1 VRAVNRDTVKRWAC
15 ALTLAGS
22 AAAFGQDPAAT
33 PPPAPAAADPAAAAA
48 APPPA
53 APLAPAEKPPE
64 QVVVSVKIIEFQ
76 ATKGVE
82 TGLSAHFSSASRGPA
97 GEVVTDNGSGIGTV
111 DLTFPTSTAS
121 GITVFLDQINFSGGE
136 LEVLLQALVNE
147 NRAFILSRP
156 HVMVKVASPIAS
168 VVETTQKIPYET
180 TRVVGATTVQVTD
193 YEDTGVN
200 LSVFVPEI
208 IDDDGNWSTH
218 DDTYIRLAVR
228 AIVKEEGQ
236 RIVVGLTTSVQGLPG
251 GQNAITVPEFI
262 SRSITTNV
270 WVRHGQV
277 LLLGGLY
284 RNSESKSI
292 ATAPLLAQAESA
304 AIGVVQGLASGNIAA
319 TPISAT
325 LGSRKA
331 DESRRELAFL
341 IKAETWRPAFS
352 ISDDLGFVQQEAN
365 KRRSPTD
372 VIVEVAQGL
381 AGILTPNDNAL
392 DRGMPVGAKPEEIK
406 SSADN
411 AKSRSAESKTKS
423 AEPKAKAT
431 DSNGS
436 KAP

>member
-1 VRAVNRDTVKRWAC
+1 
-15 ALTLAGS
+15 
-22 AAAFGQDPAAT
+22 
-33 PPPAPAAADPAAAAA
+33 
-48 APPPA
+48 
-53 APLAPAEKPPE
+53 
-64 QVVVSVKIIEFQ
+64 VKIIEFQ

-82 TGLSAHFSSASRGPA
+82 TGLSAFFSSASRGPA
-97 GEVVTDNGSGIGTV
+97 GEVIPDNGAGIGTV
-111 DLTFPTSTAS
+111 DLTFPTTTNAGLS
-121 GITVFLDQINFSGGE
+121 VFLDNINFAGGE

-156 HVMVKVASPIAS
+156 HVMVKVGSAIPS
-168 VVETTQKIPYET
+168 VVETTQRIPYET
-180 TRVVGATTVQVTD
+180 TRVVGSTTVQVTD
-193 YEDTGVN
+193 FEDTGVN
-200 LSVFVPEI
+200 LAVFVPEV

-228 AIVKEEGQ
+228 ANVKEEGQ
-236 RIVVGLTTSVQGLPG
+236 RIVVALDDQLATSSQSFAEGE
-251 GQNAITVPEFI
+251 NAITVPEFI

-292 ATAPLLAQAESA
+292 ATAPLIAQAENA
-304 AIGVVQGLASGNIAA
+304 AIGVVQGIASGNIAS

-331 DESRRELAFL
+331 DETRRELAFL

-381 AGILTPNDNAL
+381 VGILTPNDKNL
-392 DRGMPVGAKPEEIK
+392 ERGMPVGIEQEEIEP
-406 SSADN
+406 
-411 AKSRSAESKTKS
+411 AKTKASDSKTRATTKA
-423 AEPKAKAT
+423 AEPKATEKKPKPADAKGT
-431 DSNGS
+431 V
-436 KAP
+436 AP

>member
-1 VRAVNRDTVKRWAC
+1 MKVLNQPGVRRCVAAF
-15 ALTLAGS
+15 ALAGS
-22 AAAFGQDPAAT
+22 AAAFTQEPAPAAT
-33 PPPAPAAADPAAAAA
+33 VPAPAAADPAAAPAA
-48 APPPA
+48 APPAA
-53 APLAPAEKPPE
+53 APVAAVEKPPE

-76 ATKGVE
+76 TTKGVE
-82 TGLSAHFSSASRGPA
+82 TGLSAYFSSASRGPV
-97 GEVVTDNGSGIGTV
+97 GEVVPDNGSGIGTV
-111 DLTFPTSTAS
+111 DLTFPTTTA
-121 GITVFLDQINFSGGE
+121 GGLTVFLDQINFSGGE

-168 VVETTQKIPYET
+168 VVETTQKIPYES
-180 TRVVGATTVQVTD
+180 TRVVGSTIVQVTEF
-193 YEDTGVN
+193 EDTGVN
-200 LSVFVPEI
+200 LAVFVPEV

-236 RIVVGLTTSVQGLPG
+236 RIVVGLTSTNENFSDGD
-251 GQNAITVPEFI
+251 NAITVPEFI
-262 SRSITTNV
+262 SRSISTNV

-292 ATAPLLAQAESA
+292 ATAPLIAQAENA
-304 AIGVVQGLASGNIAA
+304 AIGLVQGLASGNIAA

-365 KRRSPTD
+365 KRRSPAD

-381 AGILTPNDNAL
+381 AGILTPNDDAL
-392 DRGMPVGAKPEEIK
+392 DRGMPVGVKSEELKGK
-406 SSADN
+406 SDN
-411 AKSRSAESKTKS
+411 SKTKP
-423 AEPKAKAT
+423 ADAKTKPQEPT
-431 DSNGS
+431 GS